1 MIRLMIDRLKA
12 AGFDQNQAEALAGI
26 ITDAI
31 ALKFQQEL
39 LPIKTDLA
47 LLKWMMETLISGMKT

>member
-1 MIRLMIDRLKA
+1 MIDRLKA